1 MSESMRERPPC
12 SIKDGCGKSR
22 VCSEGVLT
30 KTQNR
35 LISSA
40 TANYAPFCETSCRSS
55 KPARSSSELRDA
67 MPSVNSP
74 GFAKRPVSNGLPV
87 SVMKGT
93 CKTPFSG
100 SSNLKGLKG
109 WNVVA
114 GPARGVY
121 NSVSDAFPQES
132 AQSYRDFRPAS
143 VTKSTH
149 RVSTAERALLVGVGW
164 KRAPR
169 FPGMPAGEQGRENLS
184 ELVELAR
191 SAGADVAGT
200 VFQLREAADP
210 ATLVGRGKLD
220 EIRAEATAHKAPLII
235 FDSNLS
241 PIQQRN
247 IETATDRRV
256 IDRTQLI
263 LDIFARHAR
272 SREGQLQVELAQLN
286 YLLPRLTGKG
296 TAMSRLG
303 GKSGGGGAGGAGGG
317 AGRIGVRGPGEKK
330 LETDRRRIRDRVRKI
345 EISIDEVRK
354 QRALRREARNAV
366 PLGTIALVGYTN
378 AGKSTLFNALSRAE
392 VLVSSRMFATLDP
405 TIRALR
411 FPSNRRVLV
420 SDTVGFIRDLPK
432 GLLTAFRA
440 TLEEVQEASLI
451 LHVSDVSNPHH
462 EELDGEVEKILREL
476 GVDGRPRLPVLNKM
490 DRLTP
495 EERKAVT
502 NGAGKCADTGNAP
515 VLVSALTGD
524 GIEELLRRMDAEM
537 PTDPLVTLSIRMPL
551 AEGRTLAMIHALGR
565 VLHSEIDD
573 SHMRLDAEVPASIA
587 KRLRLKDYSVE
598 ETFPR
603 AVS

>member
-1 MSESMRERPPC
+1 M
-12 SIKDGCGKSR
+12 
-22 VCSEGVLT
+22 T
-30 KTQNR
+30 KTQHH
-35 LISSA
+35 
-40 TANYAPFCETSCRSS
+40 
-55 KPARSSSELRDA
+55 
-67 MPSVNSP
+67 
-74 GFAKRPVSNGLPV
+74 VSN
-87 SVMKGT
+87 
-93 CKTPFSG
+93 
-100 SSNLKGLKG
+100 
-109 WNVVA
+109 
-114 GPARGVY
+114 
-121 NSVSDAFPQES
+121 
-132 AQSYRDFRPAS
+132 
-143 VTKSTH
+143 
-149 RVSTAERALLVGVGW
+149 AERALLVGVGW

-169 FPGMPAGEQGRENLS
+169 FPGMPAGEHGRESLL

-191 SAGADVAGT
+191 SAGAEIAGT
-200 VFQLREAADP
+200 VFQLRDTADP

-241 PIQQRN
+241 PVQQRN
-247 IETATDRRV
+247 IEQATERRV

-286 YLLPRLTGKG
+286 YMLPRLTGKG

-345 EISIDEVRK
+345 ELGIDEVRK

-392 VLVSSRMFATLDP
+392 VLVSSKMFATLDP

-411 FPSNRRVLV
+411 LPSNRRVLV

-440 TLEEVQEASLI
+440 TLEEVQEAALI

-462 EELDGEVEKILREL
+462 DELDEEVDKILREL
-476 GVDGRPRLPVLNKM
+476 GVDDRPRLRVLNKM
-490 DRLTP
+490 DRLAP
-495 EERKAVT
+495 EDRHAVASSAERSI
-502 NGAGKCADTGNAP
+502 GACGAP
-515 VLVSALTGD
+515 VLVSALTGE
-524 GIEELLRRMDAEM
+524 GIEELVQRMDAGM
-537 PTDPLVTLSIRMPL
+537 PTDAVVKISIRLPL

-573 SHMRLDAEVPASIA
+573 SHMRIDAEVPASIA
-587 KRLRLKDYSVE
+587 ERLRLREFAVE
-598 ETFPR
+598 ETFSR
-603 AVS
+603 SVS

>member
-1 MSESMRERPPC
+1 M
-12 SIKDGCGKSR
+12 
-22 VCSEGVLT
+22 
-30 KTQNR
+30 KTQHVT
-35 LISSA
+35 SA
-40 TANYAPFCETSCRSS
+40 S
-55 KPARSSSELRDA
+55 
-67 MPSVNSP
+67 
-74 GFAKRPVSNGLPV
+74 
-87 SVMKGT
+87 
-93 CKTPFSG
+93 
-100 SSNLKGLKG
+100 
-109 WNVVA
+109 
-114 GPARGVY
+114 
-121 NSVSDAFPQES
+121 
-132 AQSYRDFRPAS
+132 
-143 VTKSTH
+143 
-149 RVSTAERALLVGVGW
+149 ERAFLVGVTW
-164 KRAPR
+164 KRAR
-169 FPGMPAGEQGRENLS
+169 RIPGMPAGEQGRESLA

-191 SAGADVAGT
+191 SAGAEVAGT
-200 VFQLREAADP
+200 MYQVRESADP

-241 PIQQRN
+241 PVQQRN
-247 IETATDRRV
+247 IEEATECRV

-286 YLLPRLTGKG
+286 YMLPRLTGKG

-303 GKSGGGGAGGAGGG
+303 GKSGGGGAGGG

-345 EISIDEVRK
+345 QTSIDAVRK

-392 VLVSSRMFATLDP
+392 VLVSPRMFATLDP

-411 FPSNRRVLV
+411 LPSNRRVLV
-420 SDTVGFIRDLPK
+420 SDTVAFIRDLPK

-440 TLEEVQEASLI
+440 TLEEVQEAALI

-462 EELDGEVEKILREL
+462 DELDEEVDKILREL
-476 GVDGRPRLPVLNKM
+476 GVDGRPRLRVLNKM
-490 DRLTP
+490 DRLSP
-495 EERKAVT
+495 EERSAIT
-502 NGAGKCADTGNAP
+502 SGSARSSGACGAP
-515 VLVSALTGD
+515 VLVSALTGE
-524 GIEELLRRMDAEM
+524 GIEELVRRMDVEM
-537 PTDPLVTLSIRMPL
+537 PTDPVVSLSIRLPL

-565 VLHSEIDD
+565 VIHSEIED

-587 KRLRLKDYSVE
+587 KRLRLDEYAVE

-603 AVS
+603 VVS

>member
-1 MSESMRERPPC
+1 M
-12 SIKDGCGKSR
+12 
-22 VCSEGVLT
+22 
-30 KTQNR
+30 
-35 LISSA
+35 
-40 TANYAPFCETSCRSS
+40 
-55 KPARSSSELRDA
+55 
-67 MPSVNSP
+67 
-74 GFAKRPVSNGLPV
+74 
-87 SVMKGT
+87 
-93 CKTPFSG
+93 
-100 SSNLKGLKG
+100 
-109 WNVVA
+109 
-114 GPARGVY
+114 
-121 NSVSDAFPQES
+121 
-132 AQSYRDFRPAS
+132 
-143 VTKSTH
+143 
-149 RVSTAERALLVGVGW
+149 GVGW

-169 FPGMPAGEQGRENLS
+169 FPGMPVGEQGRESLL

-191 SAGADVAGT
+191 SAGAEIAGT

-220 EIRAEATAHKAPLII
+220 EIRAEAAAHRAPLII

-241 PIQQRN
+241 PVQQRN
-247 IETATDRRV
+247 IEEATERRV

-286 YLLPRLTGKG
+286 YMLPRLTGKG
-296 TAMSRLG
+296 AAMSRLG

-330 LETDRRRIRDRVRKI
+330 LETDRRRIRDRVGKI
-345 EISIDEVRK
+345 QNSIEDVRK

-411 FPSNRRVLV
+411 LPSNRRVLV

-440 TLEEVQEASLI
+440 TLEEVQEAALI

-462 EELDGEVEKILREL
+462 DEFDEEVDKILREL
-476 GVDGRPRLPVLNKM
+476 GVDGRPRLRVLNKV

-495 EERKAVT
+495 EERKAIT
-502 NGAGKCADTGNAP
+502 NAAQRNTCGAP
-515 VLVSALTGD
+515 VLVSALTGE
-524 GIEELLRRMDAEM
+524 GIEELLRRVDAEM
-537 PTDPLVTLSIRMPL
+537 PIDPVESHSIRLPL

-587 KRLRLKDYSVE
+587 KRLRLKAYAVE
-598 ETFPR
+598 GTSPR
-603 AVS
+603 VLS

>member
-1 MSESMRERPPC
+1 
-12 SIKDGCGKSR
+12 
-22 VCSEGVLT
+22 VT
-30 KTQNR
+30 KAQHQ
-35 LISSA
+35 
-40 TANYAPFCETSCRSS
+40 
-55 KPARSSSELRDA
+55 
-67 MPSVNSP
+67 
-74 GFAKRPVSNGLPV
+74 VSN
-87 SVMKGT
+87 
-93 CKTPFSG
+93 
-100 SSNLKGLKG
+100 
-109 WNVVA
+109 
-114 GPARGVY
+114 
-121 NSVSDAFPQES
+121 
-132 AQSYRDFRPAS
+132 
-143 VTKSTH
+143 
-149 RVSTAERALLVGVGW
+149 AERALLVGVGW

-169 FPGMPAGEQGRENLS
+169 FPGAPAGEQGRESLA

-241 PIQQRN
+241 PVQQRN
-247 IETATDRRV
+247 IEAATDRRV

-345 EISIDEVRK
+345 QASIDEVRK
-354 QRALRREARNAV
+354 QRSLRREARIAV

-378 AGKSTLFNALSRAE
+378 AGKSTLFNALSRAD
-392 VLVSSRMFATLDP
+392 VLVSSKMFATLDP
-405 TIRALR
+405 TIRAIRL
-411 FPSNRRVLV
+411 PSNRRVLL

-440 TLEEVQEASLI
+440 TLEEVQEAALI
-451 LHVSDVSNPHH
+451 LHVSDISNPHY
-462 EELDGEVEKILREL
+462 EELDEDVEKILREL
-476 GVDGRPRLPVLNKM
+476 DVAERPRLRVFNKI

-495 EERKAVT
+495 EERKAMGSGGA
-502 NGAGKCADTGNAP
+502 NGGGHSP
-515 VLVSALTGD
+515 VLVSALTGE
-524 GIEELLRRMDAEM
+524 GINLLLQRIDAAM
-537 PTDPLVTLSIRMPL
+537 PVDPLLTLSIRLPL

-587 KRLRLKDYSVE
+587 KRLRLSKYVIE
-598 ETFPR
+598 ETFR
-603 AVS
+603 SSIS